1 MEMPSFDEMVRLAK
15 TDPEALE
22 RIRLQLIEDAK
33 GLAPLRQN
41 IQVIFQDPYSSL
53 NPRLKI
59 EDTIAEAPEA
69 CHRRL
74 RGLQFQIDMERR
86 RAGNPMGACVR
97 ISKMMHDSLYTLRQT
112 LNSAIG
118 EPVDAALETFEPAKP
133 ATIVAFPMQA
143 NS

>member
-1 MEMPSFDEMVRLAK
+1 LGQFIWGRLNSELCKLRDIPLTWSQNEVFNVEMPSFDEMVRLAK

-22 RIRLQLIEDAK
+22 RIRLQLIED
-33 GLAPLRQN
+33 
-41 IQVIFQDPYSSL
+41 
-53 NPRLKI
+53 
-59 EDTIAEAPEA
+59 TIADAPEA

>member
-22 RIRLQLIEDAK
+22 RIRLQL
-33 GLAPLRQN
+33 
-41 IQVIFQDPYSSL
+41 
-53 NPRLKI
+53 I